1 MDSVSTVLI
10 GCLSC
15 AQHHAG
21 LRRLQFCS
29 AESLVEQGDSLFK
42 KKKKKNKFFI
52 HLAVLGLAV
61 GSSLQ
66 HTGSSVGDLS
76 LWRVGLFALKHL
88 GS

>member
-42 KKKKKNKFFI
+42 KKKKKRI
-52 HLAVLGLAV
+52 
-61 GSSLQ
+61 SSLFIW
-66 HTGSSVGDLS
+66 LC
-76 LWRVGLFALKHL
+76 
-88 GS
+88 